1 MSKWCPR
8 SWTCYAAVAL
18 VGGFLSA
25 GCTSTPTDQ
34 GRSADSST
42 AAGTGVQPNGEK
54 QPNVPISNTDECAEQ
69 LHEICGALLQYY
81 RANLDLPPRLDA
93 LREVPGFDQLKLNC
107 PVTNRPYV
115 YNPIGIQGAQNKQRI
130 LVHDPAPVHS
140 GMRWAIVIDE
150 PKPDRALVTKVV
162 ALPESNFTLQIR

>member
-1 MSKWCPR
+1 VPLSFSFSFWF
-8 SWTCYAAVAL
+8 AGAL
-18 VGGFLSA
+18 LLLLGALLGG
-25 GCTSTPTDQ
+25 GCNTTSRDTGQ
-34 GRSADSST
+34 SVNSS
-42 AAGTGVQPNGEK
+42 GLPDNERVEK
-54 QPNVPISNTDECAEQ
+54 HPNVPISNTDECAEQ

-115 YNPIGIQGAQNKQRI
+115 YNPIGIQNAQNKQRI
-130 LVHDPAPVHS
+130 IVYDPAPVHS

-150 PKPDRALVTKVV
+150 PKPDRALVTKVI
-162 ALPESNFTLQIR
+162 ALAESNFSLQIR

>member
-1 MSKWCPR
+1 ML
-8 SWTCYAAVAL
+8 VVLGAL
-18 VGGFLSA
+18 LAG
-25 GCTSTPTDQ
+25 GCTTASRETGQSVNSSGLPDIE
-34 GRSADSST
+34 SA
-42 AAGTGVQPNGEK
+42 AK
-54 QPNVPISNTDECAEQ
+54 HPNVPISNTDECAEQ